1 MKRMILCVLLL
12 LALTGCGFLR
22 ETSYVS
28 ITPHDE
34 DYDISADS
42 NVLTVTSYLSLKNA
56 LLNMVEDGVAEGV
69 IRAESYSGTLSE
81 DLSMAVREVTEV
93 SPLGAY
99 AVESM
104 TYDYSKIVSYY
115 EIHVNTTFRRTKDE
129 IQSVTYVTDMD
140 ALKNTLASAM
150 KTYSSDLVLRV
161 GYYETIDLSDVVQEI
176 YVENP
181 EYVLELPEVTMEL
194 YPDSGTQRI
203 AEIHLS
209 YTHSQEELTEAQAE
223 LEAWLDDIEDLFRS
237 ASSDQT
243 NARRFFNR
251 LGRDTLLKEQSSIS
265 ALSDGVYG
273 LVSGRQ
279 TTSYGFAQ
287 AYCLLLNDV
296 NIPCQLVTGE
306 KNDMPHYWCL
316 VELDGENYYVD
327 PSLSILD
334 VDNTQFLMGDQELD
348 DNGYVLLED
357 LPAVTLPQ
365 EE

>member
-1 MKRMILCVLLL
+1 VLLL
-12 LALTGCGFLR
+12 AALTGCGFLR

-34 DYDISADS
+34 DYDIAADS

-56 LLNMVEDGVAEGV
+56 LLNMVEDGVTEGV
-69 IRAESYSGTLSE
+69 IRAESYTGTLSE

-99 AVESM
+99 AVEAM

-115 EIHVNTTFRRTKDE
+115 EIHVNTTFRRTREE
-129 IQSVTYVTDMD
+129 IQSVSYVTDMD
-140 ALKNTLASAM
+140 ALENSLTEAM
-150 KTYSSDLVLRV
+150 INCESDLVLRV
-161 GYYETIDLSDVVQEI
+161 GYYETIDLDEVAEKI
-176 YVENP
+176 CMANP
-181 EYVLELPEVTMEL
+181 DTVLELPEVTMEL

-209 YTHSQEELTEAQAE
+209 YTHSLEELTAFQTELTDWLAE
-223 LEAWLDDIEDLFRS
+223 IEDLYRS
-237 ASSDQT
+237 SSSDQT

-251 LGRDTLLKEQSSIS
+251 LGRDMTLRPQSSIS

-279 TTSYGFAQ
+279 STSYGFAQ
-287 AYCLLLNDV
+287 AYCLLLRDV

-306 KNDMPHYWCL
+306 LDDTAHYWCL
-316 VELDGENYYVD
+316 VELDGDAYYVD
-327 PSLSILD
+327 PSRSTLD
-334 VDNTQFLMGDQELD
+334 EDTTWFLMGDQELED
-348 DNGYVLLED
+348 LGYVLLED
-357 LPAVTLPQ
+357 LPPVTLPD
-365 EE
+365 EA